1 MNKLVLLGLSALLLG
16 PVAAQAAE
24 KAAVAATAIP
34 APKPGMGQIVFFRP
48 SGMGALIKCTVRED
62 GKMIGR
68 VSPNRYFVVDATPG
82 VHTFTAK
89 SEASDAVTVQVEP
102 DETSF
107 VRCKIGMGI
116 GVGRPNLSP
125 ATDQDFAAKAAKFKA
140 MDADK
145 LAKEVAEDN
154 AKPDDAAKAS
164 GGDAS

>member
-1 MNKLVLLGLSALLLG
+1 MNKLVLLGLSTLMLA
-16 PVAAQAAE
+16 PIAAHAKE
-24 KAAVAATAIP
+24 KAAVAAAAIP

-48 SGMGALIKCTVRED
+48 GGMGALIKCTVREE
-62 GKMIGR
+62 GKMVGR
-68 VSPNRYFVVDATPG
+68 VSPNRYFVVDAAPG

-89 SEASDAVTVQVEP
+89 SEASDAVTIQVEP

-125 ATDQDFAAKAAKFKA
+125 ATDQDFAGKAGKFKA
-140 MDADK
+140 MDAAK

-154 AKPDDAAKAS
+154 AKPAEPAKAA
-164 GGDAS
+164 GGAS